1 MIICFTVPGIC
12 HVTDVTF
19 IFHFGL
25 FFAPN
30 SSKNQNLRK
39 NEKKKK
45 KKKTIGR
52 YHNFTLVYQKL

>member
-39 NEKKKK
+39 NEKEKKK
-45 KKKTIGR
+45 NNREIS
-52 YHNFTLVYQKL
+52 